1 MCDVYAGSLLA
12 SFHRDDPAA
21 DRVLRW
27 LDGGPEPS
35 AFGDELP
42 TAELPRGRVTPLLT
56 LLDELHAEE
65 GRNLLDHFPHA
76 YYRIQVP
83 VGSERAVAAEARRL
97 HIETTLGPGT
107 FEYLLD
113 PELAPLI
120 ETEGIL
126 QTGALGTATASQG
139 FNFSAEHHSNLTLI
153 DARPVVAQP
162 VPVTVGVLD
171 SGWSATSVPVTVAS
185 ELDLTGGA
193 MKGSAPD
200 TYGHGSVVASI
211 IGDVAPDAALNVY
224 RVATGSEAR
233 ESVFLAGLV
242 QAAAQCQVINASI
255 GFGLLDRDCVVCG
268 REYGTNRSL
277 IFERLLG
284 SLLAIDTNLVFVA
297 AAGNQASNRVVYPG
311 RYPHAVCVGATDDVG
326 TPSTFSNHGA
336 VDHEGNPHPTVV
348 FAPGG
353 DRQHNG
359 TGSDQYVADY
369 LGRSWRGTSFATA
382 YVTGIVAAH
391 LVANPGEDRDTVLD
405 GLRRAADP
413 AKVTGY
419 TASDHGAGLA
429 QFL

>member
-12 SFHRDDPAA
+12 SFHRDDPAHE
-21 DRVLRW
+21 RVAGLI
-27 LDGGPEPS
+27 GES
-35 AFGDELP
+35 YETVA
-42 TAELPRGRVTPLLT
+42 
-56 LLDELHAEE
+56 LLDLLSEAHAEE

-76 YYRIQVP
+76 YYRIEVP
-83 VGSERAVAAEARRL
+83 PGSERAVAASLQRL

-113 PELAPLI
+113 PQLAPLI
-120 ETEGIL
+120 ETEGVL
-126 QTGALGTATASQG
+126 QTSALGTATASQG
-139 FNFSAEHHSNLTLI
+139 FSFSAEHQSNLTLI
-153 DARPVVAQP
+153 DARPNLGQVM
-162 VPVTVGVLD
+162 PVTVGVLD
-171 SGWSATSVPVTVAS
+171 SGWSATGVPLTVAS
-185 ELDLTGGA
+185 ELDLTDGG
-193 MKGSAPD
+193 MKGTAPD

-211 IGDVAPDAALNVY
+211 IGGVAPGADLNVY
-224 RVATGSEAR
+224 RVAKGSEAR

-255 GFGLLDRDCVVCG
+255 GFGLLDRDCVICG

-297 AAGNQASNRVVYPG
+297 AAGNQAKGEVVYPG
-311 RYPHAVCVGATDDVG
+311 RYPHAVCVGATDDAG
-326 TPSTFSNHGA
+326 TPSTFSNYGA
-336 VDHEGNPHPTVV
+336 VDHEGNPHPAVV

-353 DRQHNG
+353 DRHRNG
-359 TGSDQYVADY
+359 AGSDQYVADH

-382 YVTGIVAAH
+382 YVTGIVAAY
-391 LVANPGEDRDTVLD
+391 LAASPGDDRATVLD

-413 AKVTGY
+413 AKVQGY
-419 TASDHGAGLA
+419 AAADHGAGLA